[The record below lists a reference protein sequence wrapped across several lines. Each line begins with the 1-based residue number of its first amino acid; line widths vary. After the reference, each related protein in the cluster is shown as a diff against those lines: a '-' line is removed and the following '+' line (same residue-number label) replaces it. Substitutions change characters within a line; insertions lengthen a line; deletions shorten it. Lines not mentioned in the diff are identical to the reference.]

1 MSGPRAVQAVWRTGL
16 AAAAVWAWAGSAA
29 WAATLQISVLAAD
42 GQPLADAVVVLEPPP
57 GTPVRKPVPVRATVQ
72 QERLRFQPALL
83 VVPLGSTVRFT
94 NIDPFAHHVRGRP
107 AAADSLSAAQT
118 QGFELRLAGAT
129 DGRTGGSEEE
139 VMGQPGPVEL
149 GCHLHSRMR
158 GHIYVADSPWVVKTD
173 AKGQATL
180 SDAPEGAARLKVW
193 HPDQLVPTAPLAVAV
208 RGDAAVRMSTGITPR
223 QRRR

>member
-1 MSGPRAVQAVWRTGL
+1 MKAVVLQSLVM
-16 AAAAVWAWAGSAA
+16 AAAALLALPAA

-42 GQPLADAVVVLEPPP
+42 GQPLADAVVVLELPP
-57 GTPVRKPVPVRATVQ
+57 GSPVPKPTPVRTTVQ

-83 VVPLGSTVRFT
+83 VVPVGSAVRFT
-94 NIDPFAHHVRGRP
+94 NIDPFDHHVRGRP
-107 AAADSLSAAQT
+107 AADGLSAPASA
-118 QGFELRLAGAT
+118 GFELRLAGAAE
-129 DGRTGGSEEE
+129 GRTGGSQEV
-139 VMGQPGPVEL
+139 VMGQAGPVEL

-173 AKGQATL
+173 GNGQAIL
-180 SDAPEGAARLKVW
+180 GDVPDGAARLKVW
-193 HPDQLVPTAPLAVAV
+193 HPDQLVPATPMAVTV